1 MIIQVNIKKLT
12 MKISLFK
19 SLYSTVSYKIEIE
32 EALERI
38 RNGSSKE
45 LIEQIRKGDKE
56 KKKQLPAVCF
66 NGTFTSR
73 NDNSLIEHSGLCV
86 LDFDK

>member
-1 MIIQVNIKKLT
+1 

-19 SLYSTVSYKIEIE
+19 SLYSTKDVSYKTEIE

-56 KKKQLPAVCF
+56 KKKQLPAV
-66 NGTFTSR
+66 
-73 NDNSLIEHSGLCV
+73 
-86 LDFDK
+86 